1 MTGTRLTVGDPAPV
15 FELPDV
21 DGRIVRPDP
30 ATAAATVVVFT
41 SNGCPYARAWHD
53 RIQDVVRDYAARGV
67 IVLQIVSND
76 DADHPEDSVDGMR
89 RRVTAGELAG
99 PFLRDADQSA
109 AQAYGATATP
119 EVFVLDPAGLV
130 RYHGAPDANHDDPS
144 QNAAWVRDALDDV
157 LAGRDV
163 ARPITS
169 PAGCSIKW
177 RVELLW
183 WDGCPSHGEA
193 ADLLQSTLDDLG
205 RGDVHVV
212 RREVRTRAAAAQ
224 LGFPGSPTFQV
235 GGRDLF
241 PAEAP
246 PALTCRVYQR
256 PDGRSSPLPD
266 ADDLAARLREA
277 LARPWDLPHWVD
289 FRKQP
294 ATPSS

>member
-1 MTGTRLTVGDPAPV
+1 M
-15 FELPDV
+15 
-21 DGRIVRPDP
+21 
-30 ATAAATVVVFT
+30 
-41 SNGCPYARAWHD
+41 
-53 RIQDVVRDYAARGV
+53 
-67 IVLQIVSND
+67 
-76 DADHPEDSVDGMR
+76 
-89 RRVTAGELAG
+89 
-99 PFLRDADQSA
+99 
-109 AQAYGATATP
+109 
-119 EVFVLDPAGLV
+119 LDPAGLV

-144 QNAAWVRDALDDV
+144 QNAGWVRDALDDV
-157 LAGRDV
+157 LAARDV

-193 ADLLQSTLDDLG
+193 AELLQNTLDELG

-212 RREVRTRAAAAQ
+212 RREVRTRADAQ
-224 LGFPGSPTFQV
+224 ALGFPGSPTFQV

-241 PAEAP
+241 PVEAP

-256 PDGRSSPLPD
+256 PDGRSSPLPN
-266 ADDLAARLREA
+266 ADDLAAGLREA

-289 FRKQP
+289 FRTQS